1 VGNDPQ
7 AMGAR
12 DGAFFQGDGEEF
24 KRCPEFT
31 GYAKYLQRADEVEF
45 LYAIEQEYA
54 DVTHLSPLI

>member
-1 VGNDPQ
+1 
-7 AMGAR
+7 MGAR